1 MQENCTYLSS
11 VLREFPKYDNLTS
24 KVNPHIWVSQNESAF
39 VSKLPLKFHRNSIP
53 HAQINRKKNIY
64 KLYLFLWVISICNWC
79 QGYCAVCGSELK
91 CESGKWDYK
100 QVENIPGWDHLYE
113 ISGKFL
119 KRSSPFFSQKFTCSL
134 YFFYFI
140 LVCSSLNSKFQ
151 VWADR
156 PNITYTSKN
165 PKKKS
170 KQFFELWPRATFCT
184 FFASPAS
191 WHSYTVRMSDA
202 ILNYTAHSP

>member
-1 MQENCTYLSS
+1 M
-11 VLREFPKYDNLTS
+11 
-24 KVNPHIWVSQNESAF
+24 
-39 VSKLPLKFHRNSIP
+39 
-53 HAQINRKKNIY
+53 
-64 KLYLFLWVISICNWC
+64 YLFLRVISICNWC

-100 QVENIPGWDHLYE
+100 QIENIPGWDHLYE
-113 ISGKFL
+113 IIGKFL
-119 KRSSPFFSQKFTCSL
+119 KRSSPLFSQKFTCSL
-134 YFFYFI
+134 YFFFI
-140 LVCSSLNSKFQ
+140 LVYSSLNSKFQ

-170 KQFFELWPRATFCT
+170 KQFFELCPRATFCT